1 MPLNGFSVGRDV
13 ALDIITPTG
22 PIRLSLITKFK
33 SKMDITDKKIK
44 GLDGI
49 TKHLRFPDGWSG
61 DFEIERQ
68 DSTADDYFSQI
79 EDNYYQGLNEQ
90 AGTITETISE
100 PNGSITQYRY
110 VNVLLKYE
118 DAGEWASDAP
128 VKQKISF
135 MAARRLKV
143 S

>member
-13 ALDIITPTG
+13 SLDIITPSG
-22 PIRLSLITKFK
+22 PIRFNLITKFAA
-33 SKMDITDKKIK
+33 KMDITDKKIK

-49 TKHLRFPDGWSG
+49 TRHTRFPDGWTGS
-61 DFEIERQ
+61 FEIERM
-68 DSTADDYFSQI
+68 DSTADDYFAQI

-90 AGTITETISE
+90 PATITETISE

-110 VNVLLKYE
+110 MNVLLKYE
-118 DAGEWASDAP
+118 DAGDWAGDST

-135 MAARRLKV
+135 VSARRLKV
-143 S
+143 V